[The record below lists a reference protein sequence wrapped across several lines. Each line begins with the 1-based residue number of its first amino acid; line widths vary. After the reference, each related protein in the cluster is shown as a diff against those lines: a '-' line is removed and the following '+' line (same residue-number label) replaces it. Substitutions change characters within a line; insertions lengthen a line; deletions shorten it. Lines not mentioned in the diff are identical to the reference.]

1 MGSTMLVLS
10 APIALYKSLP
20 RAFWLLWLGALIS
33 RLGNCVLPMMAI
45 YLTRERGVSLT
56 TTGTLVALYGIGS
69 LFGSLAGGALADRI
83 GRKTTMVSSL
93 SASGTVMLFFGQAH
107 ALPALG
113 ICLFLLGLTTD
124 AFRPACQAYVADVVE
139 PKDRIRAFSVLYW
152 AFNIGFAVASVISGV
167 VGDRHF
173 NLLFFFDAA
182 TTFAFVG
189 IIMLKLVETRPE
201 KSAHATASA
210 GHLLTPFVDRIFA
223 PFLALNCVISLVFLQ
238 FQVALP
244 AALSAKGFNLTQYGS
259 IIAVNGFLIAI
270 AQPLVASRITPFA
283 RSNVLALGSLLIG
296 FGYALNI
303 AVEQVS
309 LAMLS
314 VAVWTI
320 GELLWMPTSASIV
333 ADLAPAHLR
342 GRYNGANSWSWSA
355 ASLVAPIIG
364 TQVMNQYGSP
374 ALWWSALGLCIIAA
388 LGHLATG
395 ARRREHL
402 ALIPGASGMT
412 D

>member
-1 MGSTMLVLS
+1 MVSLLS
-10 APIALYKSLP
+10 SPIALYKSLP
-20 RAFWLLWLGALIS
+20 RAFWLLWLGALVS

-56 TTGTLVALYGIGS
+56 TTGGMVALYGIGS
-69 LFGSLAGGALADRI
+69 LFGSLSGGALADRI
-83 GRKTTMVSSL
+83 GRKTTMVISL

-107 ALPALG
+107 SLPALG
-113 ICLFLLGLTTD
+113 ACLFFLGLTTD

-152 AFNIGFAVASVISGV
+152 AFNMGFAVASLISGV
-167 VGDRHF
+167 VGDHHF

-189 IIMLKLVETRPE
+189 IIMVKLVETRPDT
-201 KSAHATASA
+201 SAHATAST
-210 GHLLTPFVDRIFA
+210 GHLLTPFADRIFA
-223 PFLALNCVISLVFLQ
+223 PFLALNLVVSLVFLQ

-244 AALSAKGFNLTQYGS
+244 ADLAAKGFNLTQYGS
-259 IIAVNGFLIAI
+259 IIAINGLLIAL
-270 AQPLVASRITPFA
+270 AQPLVATRITPFA
-283 RSNVLALGSLLIG
+283 RRNVMAVGTVLIG
-296 FGYALNI
+296 LGYALNI
-303 AVEQVS
+303 AVTDVS

-314 VAVWTI
+314 VAVWTF

-364 TQVMNQYGSP
+364 SRVMDRYGSP
-374 ALWWSALGLCIIAA
+374 ALWWSALGLCVIAA
-388 LGHLATG
+388 LGHLSTG